1 MAKNKKKILALIP
14 TRLNS
19 RRLPAKALLPINNL
33 PLIIHVYKR
42 TLLSKMVDEAI
53 ICCDDKK
60 ILNVAKK
67 YGAKAMLTS
76 KHHQNGTDRICEAY
90 KKIKKKYQLVID
102 VQGDEPLLSPAHV
115 DKVINF
121 HLKNQNIDIVLP
133 NLKVK
138 PTNNTNI
145 VKIVSNKKN
154 DVLYI
159 SRANIPYEFINRV
172 KYLKKHLSIVSFKP
186 ESLIRFSQSKRSD
199 IEKIEDIELLRAL
212 DMGMKIKTLS
222 LTGDSF
228 SIDIFE
234 DYAKAQA
241 QFSKDK
247 YFKFYK

>member
-1 MAKNKKKILALIP
+1 MEQKQC
-14 TRLNS
+14 
-19 RRLPAKALLPINNL
+19 LLQN
-33 PLIIHVYKR
+33 II
-42 TLLSKMVDEAI
+42 KMVQTGF
-53 ICCDDKK
+53 
-60 ILNVAKK
+60 AK
-67 YGAKAMLTS
+67 
-76 KHHQNGTDRICEAY
+76 H
-90 KKIKKKYQLVID
+90 IKELKKYQLIVD
-102 VQGDEPLLSPAHV
+102 VQGDEPLLSPVHV

-154 DVLYI
+154 EVLYI
-159 SRANIPYEFINRV
+159 SRANIPYEFRSRV
-172 KYLKKHLSIVSFKP
+172 KYFKKHLSIVSFKP
-186 ESLIRFSQSKRSD
+186 ESLIKFSQSKRSD
-199 IEKIEDIELLRAL
+199 IEKTEDIELLRAL
-212 DMGMKIKTLS
+212 DIGMKIKTLS

-234 DYAKAQA
+234 DYAKTQA